1 MSTCPFHHDAPS
13 GSDPFKAEREKNGVL
28 HTEFQGRAV
37 PMILTHGGVVAA
49 AKDWQTFSSDAPV
62 RLPIPSEEDVR
73 TVRQYPLEVDPP
85 EHTDYRKLIEPFF
98 NRPKDPQM
106 VAAVGSLIDRL
117 IDETLAEPGSEIV
130 HDFAIPLQSRALAI
144 LVNAPEGDADVWISW
159 GTHVFR
165 DKEGKSKGFFL
176 EHYCA
181 TLLDRAL
188 ENPRDDLFTA
198 LTKMEIQGRPL
209 TRDEQLGFLSIV
221 FAGGR
226 DTVIHTITGI
236 IGFFAQ
242 HPEAL
247 HGLRERPDLTN
258 LASEEFFRVL
268 SPITHIGRVLPKPT
282 EVGGRTYDA
291 NERVSLCWASA
302 NRDGS
307 VFPDPDMIKLDRKPN
322 PHIAFG
328 RGTHLCL
335 GALHARLLA
344 RTLIEKLASRVER
357 IEIGS
362 EKPHAER
369 EPGYERIHG
378 YDLLSVRFQPRAP
391 SPAAASP
398 TASQSAAP

>member
-1 MSTCPFHHDAPS
+1 MNGKTQPMSKCPFHQNAPA
-13 GSDPFKAEREKNGVL
+13 GGDPFKAAREKDGVL

-37 PMILTHGGVVAA
+37 PMILTHEGVAAA
-49 AKDWQTFSSDAPV
+49 AKDLQTFSSDAPV
-62 RLPIPSEEDVR
+62 RVPIPSEEDVR
-73 TVRQYPLEVDPP
+73 SVRQYPLEVDLPG
-85 EHTDYRKLIEPFF
+85 HHDYRKAIEPFF

-106 VAAVGSLIDRL
+106 IAAVGTLVDRL
-117 IDETLAEPGSEIV
+117 IDEGLARPELEIV

-144 LVNAPEGDADVWISW
+144 LTNAPAGDADIWISW

-165 DKEGKSKGFFL
+165 DKDGKSKGFFL

-198 LTKMEIQGRPL
+198 LTRMQFQGRPL
-209 TRDEQLGFLSIV
+209 TREEQLGYLNIV

-226 DTVIHTITGI
+226 DTIIHTITGI
-236 IGFFAQ
+236 IGFFGD

-247 HGLRERPDLTN
+247 HGLRERPDLFN
-258 LASEEFFRVL
+258 LAAEEFFRVL

-302 NRDGS
+302 NRDAS

-328 RGTHLCL
+328 RGPHICL
-335 GALHARLLA
+335 GALHARLLT
-344 RTLIEKLASRVER
+344 RTLIERLASRIDAVKILSDKRHVER
-357 IEIGS
+357 E
-362 EKPHAER
+362 ADFER
-369 EPGYERIHG
+369 VHS
-378 YDLLSVRFQPRAP
+378 YDFLSVRFEPRGA
-391 SPAAASP
+391 
-398 TASQSAAP
+398 TAG